1 MQGFR
6 SHVSGESGIRIRNV
20 LNPLSSVEI
29 CEYAMNSESCVDT
42 KSEFNIVSSGDV
54 TRSSPVLYREYCI
67 QDGNLVARFS
77 LLPVEE
83 WTLACSL
90 QICHNSTCR
99 FDALYDACLAFLAI
113 FPEQSWVL
121 EWIRMRVGCSPKRAN
136 LIWIRIFSLR
146 ISKVFGFKNIM
157 RFLFPL
163 SVVRDNVK
171 DTRSRVFAI
180 IFSIVEWWKVIR
192 RMM

>member
-1 MQGFR
+1 MPW
-6 SHVSGESGIRIRNV
+6 IRNR
-20 LNPLSSVEI
+20 
-29 CEYAMNSESCVDT
+29 VDT
-42 KSEFNIVSSGDV
+42 KSGFNIVSSGDV

-67 QDGNLVARFS
+67 
-77 LLPVEE
+77 

-113 FPEQSWVL
+113 FPEQTWVL

-157 RFLFPL
+157 RFLFL
-163 SVVRDNVK
+163 SSVVRDNVE

>member
-6 SHVSGESGIRIRNV
+6 SHASGESGIRIRNV
-20 LNPLSSVEI
+20 LNPPSSVEI
-29 CEYAMNSESCVDT
+29 CEYAMNSKSCIRWRN
-42 KSEFNIVSSGDV
+42 KIKPSSLQWILYS
-54 TRSSPVLYREYCI
+54 RWQPRCQVLSLTCR
-67 QDGNLVARFS
+67 GVNLS
-77 LLPVEE
+77 LLFAKLF
-83 WTLACSL
+83 WGDS
-90 QICHNSTCR
+90 
-99 FDALYDACLAFLAI
+99 DALYNACLALLAI

-121 EWIRMRVGCSPKRAN
+121 EWFRMRVGYSPERAN

-157 RFLFPL
+157 RFLFL
-163 SVVRDNVK
+163 SSVVQDNVE

-192 RMM
+192 TMM